1 MLGLSSGIITPQAPS
16 SRQLIG
22 THTADWSSGVDNWT
36 GHSNNDGTW
45 NFTRIAS
52 FEGSDGAGGTVTK
65 NNVLQVDVTAD
76 ETGFCGIQ
84 NANLTITSKPG
95 DYIVTTFDIYLDSTQ
110 GGTTTDRWNGS
121 DDVGLYLQC
130 MAAYDYP
137 IQVEQDKWASISTI
151 QGATLTNASL
161 NETSKYVSDLT
172 SYVNNDV
179 LIYLPTSSG
188 DLPRNGARLYLA
200 NFVVKHYRSQLFT

>member
-1 MLGLSSGIITPQAPS
+1 MLGLSSGVIASQAPS

-36 GHSNNDGTW
+36 GHGSNDGTW
-45 NFTRIAS
+45 NLTRIAS

-84 NANLTITSKPG
+84 NTNLTITSKSG
-95 DYIVTTFDIYLDSTQ
+95 DYIVTTFDIYLDSTG
-110 GGTTTDRWNGS
+110 GGTTPDRWNGS
-121 DDVGLYLQC
+121 DDVALYLQC
-130 MAAYDYP
+130 LGSYDYI

-161 NETSKYVSDLT
+161 TETSKYRSDLT
-172 SYVNNDV
+172 SFVNNDV

-188 DLPRNGARLYLA
+188 DLPRNGI
-200 NFVVKHYRSQLFT
+200 K